1 MKVAYSHLIKYIS
14 SNPSI
19 EDISQKL
26 FQLGHENEIYDEII
40 DIEITPNRGDCLSLL
55 GILRELSVFYE
66 VNNILEDDI
75 YKNEIERLELEFNNL
90 SPDICESISFL
101 KIDIESP
108 NYNYKDELKDYFD
121 KLQIKKNNFF
131 TDISNYISYETGQP
145 THCYDFKKISGNIV
159 FKEINESQN
168 FTSLMGKDIKLSGNN
183 AVFLKDND
191 EVINLAGIV
200 GGESTSCSKDTISV
214 LVECAYFN
222 PEAIIGKSIKYDIQ
236 SDAAYKFER
245 GVDKFCHQKTL
256 RRLLKIVEKH
266 TKIKNVDIFNKVYK
280 DSDPVKIKFEK
291 NKLINIV
298 GMDIDES
305 VYKSIFYKLGFK
317 FDNDEIIIPS
327 YRNDIFTMN
336 DLAEE
341 IARCIGYDNIP
352 SKKFKI
358 TFNKAKKENLVKE
371 SHVKELLFEHGFYE
385 VINFPF
391 TEENNEHS
399 IVIDNPLDKN
409 QKFMRTN
416 LKESLLKKLIYN
428 EKRQQDSIKLFEIS
442 DIYTKINKISSA
454 RKIGIIASGRMGKNY
469 INFSKKIDEKY
480 FQKLISE
487 ILETKHIS
495 FEVIDRKNIN
505 SKIKEKIIYFEANID
520 DISDNILNKATK
532 FKYPNEFIAY
542 QKISEQPSSY
552 RDISYSISEADDF
565 MKLDDLISNYNN
577 KYLKDCFMFDYYLD
591 NKAGLLKVAYRF
603 IFQSKSETL
612 QENQVDEILNDIIS
626 ITTKPAS
633 VDIPGMNL

>member
-1 MKVAYSHLIKYIS
+1 
-14 SNPSI
+14 
-19 EDISQKL
+19 
-26 FQLGHENEIYDEII
+26 
-40 DIEITPNRGDCLSLL
+40 
-55 GILRELSVFYE
+55 
-66 VNNILEDDI
+66 
-75 YKNEIERLELEFNNL
+75 
-90 SPDICESISFL
+90 
-101 KIDIESP
+101 
-108 NYNYKDELKDYFD
+108 
-121 KLQIKKNNFF
+121 
-131 TDISNYISYETGQP
+131 
-145 THCYDFKKISGNIV
+145 
-159 FKEINESQN
+159 
-168 FTSLMGKDIKLSGNN
+168 
-183 AVFLKDND
+183 
-191 EVINLAGIV
+191 
-200 GGESTSCSKDTISV
+200 
-214 LVECAYFN
+214 
-222 PEAIIGKSIKYDIQ
+222 
-236 SDAAYKFER
+236 
-245 GVDKFCHQKTL
+245 
-256 RRLLKIVEKH
+256 
-266 TKIKNVDIFNKVYK
+266 
-280 DSDPVKIKFEK
+280 
-291 NKLINIV
+291 
-298 GMDIDES
+298 
-305 VYKSIFYKLGFK
+305 
-317 FDNDEIIIPS
+317 
-327 YRNDIFTMN
+327 
-336 DLAEE
+336 
-341 IARCIGYDNIP
+341 
-352 SKKFKI
+352 
-358 TFNKAKKENLVKE
+358 
-371 SHVKELLFEHGFYE
+371 
-385 VINFPF
+385 
-391 TEENNEHS
+391 
-399 IVIDNPLDKN
+399 
-409 QKFMRTN
+409 MRTN